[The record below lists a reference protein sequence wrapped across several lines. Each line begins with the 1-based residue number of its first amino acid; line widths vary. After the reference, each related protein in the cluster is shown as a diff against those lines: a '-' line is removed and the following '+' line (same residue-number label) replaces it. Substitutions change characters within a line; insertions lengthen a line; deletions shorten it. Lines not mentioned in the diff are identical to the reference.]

1 MSEYNDDSS
10 RESDGD
16 NDQSKGAADS
26 DAIDE
31 LLRDPKKKGLVLAKL
46 GLNDDPKDPV
56 PSRKDSG
63 KREDSSDSSNQHLT
77 PSGKTAGAWAMP
89 PPPFGGW
96 WFPGPGMAPPPSG
109 STRRAPPGWPYAH
122 AYGSFPPN
130 PTDPCSSRSVG
141 AQKRP
146 RFLESEDNDSDDE
159 QSDIVNL
166 LDDAEAL
173 ELVEFDPTVT
183 PKNTWEPQKPIVAFL
198 EKHFNRSL
206 SDDERESIMKDFP
219 KPDCGVLT
227 APKLDE
233 QVKEHL
239 KMKGKDP
246 HFGSEK
252 SLYKL
257 QEQMLDVAGP
267 LTCLWAD
274 LLNKEARVSAEDT
287 LLLVQRALVLLGSAS
302 HAISQERRKIAWT
315 RINPKLKSLATEEY
329 EKRETN
335 LFGPG
340 FLEKASKRIEVD
352 KTMEKVSTPSHK
364 GGPPQKKAR
373 YENDKS
379 DLRSFLSKGAP
390 ARYGGRKYQRQQ
402 PYYHQSKFQS
412 KKYYQRPTRAVSDQ
426 SKAEKSKP
434 SQ

>member
-1 MSEYNDDSS
+1 MVSGA
-10 RESDGD
+10 GD
-16 NDQSKGAADS
+16 GAAPVREYEAHAAWL
-26 DAIDE
+26 AI
-31 LLRDPKKKGLVLAKL
+31 
-46 GLNDDPKDPV
+46 
-56 PSRKDSG
+56 
-63 KREDSSDSSNQHLT
+63 
-77 PSGKTAGAWAMP
+77 
-89 PPPFGGW
+89 
-96 WFPGPGMAPPPSG
+96 
-109 STRRAPPGWPYAH
+109 YAH

-130 PTDPCSSRSVG
+130 PTDPCSSKSVG

-146 RFLESEDNDSDDE
+146 RILESEDNDSDDE

-274 LLNKEARVSAEDT
+274 LLNKEARISAEDT

-302 HAISQERRKIAWT
+302 HVCYIT
-315 RINPKLKSLATEEY
+315 G
-329 EKRETN
+329 EK
-335 LFGPG
+335 
-340 FLEKASKRIEVD
+340 
-352 KTMEKVSTPSHK
+352 
-364 GGPPQKKAR
+364 
-373 YENDKS
+373 ENSMDE
-379 DLRSFLSKGAP
+379 D
-390 ARYGGRKYQRQQ
+390 
-402 PYYHQSKFQS
+402 
-412 KKYYQRPTRAVSDQ
+412 
-426 SKAEKSKP
+426 
-434 SQ
+434 

>member
-56 PSRKDSG
+56 PTRKDSG

-77 PSGKTAGAWAMP
+77 LSGKTAGAWAMP

-130 PTDPCSSRSVG
+130 PTDPCSSKSVG

-146 RFLESEDNDSDDE
+146 RILESEDNDSDDE

-198 EKHFNRSL
+198 EKHFNRS

-257 QEQMLDVAGP
+257 QEQMLDVAGL

-274 LLNKEARVSAEDT
+274 LLNKEACVSAEDT

-302 HAISQERRKIAWT
+302 DAISQESRKIAWT

-329 EKRETN
+329 EKGETN

-340 FLEKASKRIEVD
+340 FLEK
-352 KTMEKVSTPSHK
+352 
-364 GGPPQKKAR
+364 
-373 YENDKS
+373 
-379 DLRSFLSKGAP
+379 
-390 ARYGGRKYQRQQ
+390 
-402 PYYHQSKFQS
+402 
-412 KKYYQRPTRAVSDQ
+412 
-426 SKAEKSKP
+426 
-434 SQ
+434 